1 MQIYFLL
8 CSVCFYKKVILNARS
23 YFGVKLDLAKF
34 SPVIALPNI
43 TKICMKNI
51 KSISSL
57 IIISLILLTSCH
69 RIKQNTTTDNQQTD
83 MHFAYDDSTLNNRVL
98 PVMMP
103 YNRLIDPAG
112 NTISFGDPN
121 FENHSLTTR
130 LIPNSSILV
139 VEGRFG
145 ITLIDT
151 TTDKLVSEWAY
162 KNDAKLNGLMST
174 YSGLAV
180 RQADKDVQLFWSA
193 ANGDKGQSFV
203 LQAKWDG
210 KNITIEDTIS
220 FKPTAPSPLAL
231 PNELAIHNE
240 RGNDYLYVVLN
251 GNNELVKIDL
261 STKHTVWSKP
271 TGVAPYGIAIIG
283 DKVMVTN
290 WGGSEPG
297 AGSPGRETAGVP
309 YGNTYINPKT
319 GATQTGTVQVF
330 STDGDLQKEI
340 AAGLHPNAIISS
352 SDGRYAYVTNANSDN
367 VSVISVPALKV
378 IENIPVN
385 LMPGK
390 NAYIG
395 DSPNAL
401 ALSADNS
408 TLYVANGMDN
418 AVAVVRLGNGS
429 SSNGKG
435 QTTVK
440 GFIPT
445 EAYPGGLLLSGNTL
459 FVTNLEGEGS
469 RISTKDFATGGN
481 LANINAYNSHHEKAT
496 LSIIPIPDNDRLK
509 AFSEKVKQLNL
520 TFREEIANLAP
531 RKNIAPKPMPDR
543 IGEPS
548 VFTHV
553 LYIIKENRTYD
564 QVLGDM
570 PQGNGMS
577 SLCVYGDSI
586 TPNEH
591 QLARKFL
598 LLDNYYASGK
608 CSAEGHQWTDAAMAT
623 DYVEK
628 NVRAWFRS
636 YPHVQEDALVYD
648 ANGFIWNNAADHG
661 KTVRIYGEASQPH
674 YDNKLTWT
682 DIYNNY
688 QNGVPFKFYNTSTI
702 SRVRPM
708 LSQNYPASDEL
719 KITDQVR
726 AAAFIKELHDYE
738 QSPGDALPNL
748 LVMALSDD
756 HTVGTRPGYPKP
768 RSMVADNDLALG
780 RIIEAVSKSRF
791 WKNTVIFVTEDDSQD
806 GWDHVSAYRT
816 TGFVVSA
823 YSCLQSTVSTN
834 YNQTCVVRSIEQI
847 LGIPPM
853 NVIDATALPMF
864 KCFTD
869 RPSDYTYTVVPNR
882 IPINDINRGLSSLK
896 GKALYYARAS
906 SSHQFDHVD
915 GGNDDLMN
923 RILWHAA
930 KGNKPYPAKLAG
942 KDDDD

>member
-1 MQIYFLL
+1 MKAYINNLLLVATVFTFLSA
-8 CSVCFYKKVILNARS
+8 CH
-23 YFGVKLDLAKF
+23 
-34 SPVIALPNI
+34 PVQ
-43 TKICMKNI
+43 KN
-51 KSISSL
+51 
-57 IIISLILLTSCH
+57 
-69 RIKQNTTTDNQQTD
+69 NTTENAQTN
-83 MHFAYDDSTLNNRVL
+83 MHFAYDDSTLTNKVL

-103 YNRLIDPAG
+103 YNRLINPAG
-112 NTISFGDPN
+112 KTIRFGDPSV
-121 FENHSLTTR
+121 ENHSLTAR
-130 LIPNSSILV
+130 LIPNSSLLV
-139 VEGRFG
+139 VEERYG
-145 ITLIDT
+145 ITVIDT
-151 TTDKLVSEWAY
+151 TSDKVVASWTY
-162 KNDAKLNGLMST
+162 KNAPKLGSLMST
-174 YSGLAV
+174 YSGLV
-180 RQADKDVQLFWSA
+180 VHNMGNETRFFWSA
-193 ANGDKGQSFV
+193 ANGGSHRSYV

-210 KNITIEDTIS
+210 KKIQLEDTIA
-220 FKPTAPSPLAL
+220 FKPKAPSPLAL
-231 PNELAIHNE
+231 PNELAINNE
-240 RGNDYLYVVLN
+240 NGKDYLYVVLN
-251 GNNELVKIDL
+251 GNNQLVKIDL
-261 STKHTVWSKP
+261 SAKQTVWAKP
-271 TGVAPYGIAIIG
+271 TGVAPYGIAITG
-283 DKVMVTN
+283 DKILVTN
-290 WGGSEPG
+290 WGGGDPG
-297 AGSPGRETAGVP
+297 TDTLSWETAGVP
-309 YGNTYINPKT
+309 YGKTYIAPKT
-319 GATQTGTVQVF
+319 GATQTGSVQAF
-330 STDGDLQKEI
+330 ATDGTMQKEI
-340 AAGLHPNAIISS
+340 AVGLHPNAIVTS
-352 SDGRYAYVTNANSDN
+352 SDGKYAYVANANSDN
-367 VSVISVPALKV
+367 VSVISIPDLKV
-378 IENIPVN
+378 TENIPVN
-385 LMPGK
+385 LLQGS
-390 NAYIG
+390 NRYIG

-401 ALSADNS
+401 TLSNDNS
-408 TLYVANGMDN
+408 QLYVANGLDN
-418 AVAVVRLGNGS
+418 AVAVVQLGDKS
-429 SSNGKG
+429 SQNEKG
-435 QTTVK
+435 NTFVK

-445 EAYPGGLLLSGNTL
+445 EAYPGGLLINGNTL

-469 RISTKDFATGGN
+469 RISTKEFITQGKLAAT
-481 LANINAYNSHHEKAT
+481 NAFNSHHEKAT
-496 LSIIPIPDNDRLK
+496 LSIIPIPDDNGLK
-509 AFSEKVKQLNL
+509 AYTKKVKQLNL

-531 RKNIAPKPMPDR
+531 RKNIAPRPMPER

-570 PQGNGMS
+570 PQGNGMP

-608 CSAEGHQWTDAAMAT
+608 CSAEGHQWTDAAMVT

-674 YDNKLTWT
+674 YNEKLSWT

-688 QNGVPFKFYNTSTI
+688 KNGKPFEFYNTSTI

-708 LSQNYPASDEL
+708 LSQSYPASDEL

-738 QSPGDALPNL
+738 QKPGDALPNL
-748 LVMALSDD
+748 MVMALSDD
-756 HTVGTRPGYPKP
+756 HTQGTRPGLPKP

-834 YNQTCVVRSIEQI
+834 YNQTCIVRSIEQI

-853 NVIDATALPMF
+853 NIIDATALPMF
-864 KCFTD
+864 KCFAD
-869 RPSDYTYTVVPNR
+869 RPSNYTYTVVPNR
-882 IPINDINRGLSSLK
+882 IPINDINPGFSALK
-896 GKALYYARAS
+896 GKSLFYAKAS
-906 SSHQFDHVD
+906 SQHQFDHVD

-923 RILWHAA
+923 HILWHAA
-930 KGNKPYPAKLAG
+930 KGNKPYPATLAG
-942 KDDDD
+942 KDDD